1 MIPIEGAILLTA
13 SQCLSGQRRE
23 AYSLAQD
30 HPVVF
35 IPLSDDNP
43 LRYIH
48 YQWVTVGLIAANVVV
63 FIWQNTGVGPTAAAS
78 FALIPTELFQV
89 HILGGSAHGP
99 YDTIP
104 VPEAYTLLTY
114 MFLHGGIIHLSS
126 NMLFLWVFGDNVE
139 DAMGHLKYLAFY
151 LICGVAAG
159 LAHAFMLPNSKLP
172 LIGASGAVAGVIG
185 AYLLL
190 HPRVRVWVLAFRFI
204 PLRISAAWVLG
215 VWVATQLAM
224 AFLNQSDEVAWWA
237 HIGGVAAG
245 AILVL
250 VMRRPGVPLFDR
262 RLDTA
267 SN

>member
-1 MIPIEGAILLTA
+1 
-13 SQCLSGQRRE
+13 
-23 AYSLAQD
+23 
-30 HPVVF
+30 VVF

-43 LRYIH
+43 LRYIR
-48 YQWVTVGLIAANVVV
+48 YQWVTVGLIAANALV
-63 FIWQNTGVGPTAAAS
+63 FAWQTAGLGDTAAAS
-78 FALIPTELFQV
+78 FALVPTELFQV
-89 HILGGSAHGP
+89 HIFGGSAHGP

-104 VPEAYTLLTY
+104 VPEGYTLITY

-139 DAMGHLKYLAFY
+139 DAMGHLKFFAFY
-151 LICGVAAG
+151 LICGVAG
-159 LAHAFMLPNSKLP
+159 LAHALMLPTSKLP

-185 AYLLL
+185 AYLVL

-215 VWVATQLAM
+215 VWVATQLVM

-237 HIGGVAAG
+237 HIGGVVVG

-250 VMRRPGVPLFDR
+250 FMRRPGVPLFDR
-262 RLDTA
+262 RLDA
-267 SN
+267 AKS